1 MTELP
6 SGTVTMLFSDIEGST
21 ALLHR
26 LGDEWGAALTAH
38 RSILR
43 RAFADHSGVEM
54 GTEGDSFFVVFAS
67 ARAALLAAL
76 AAQRGMHA
84 HSWPGDRPVCV
95 RIGLHTGEP
104 QRHDD
109 GYIGADVHR
118 AARIGATAHGGQ
130 VVVSSATQALA
141 GRVPGA
147 VFRDLGR
154 HRLKDLPE
162 PEHLFDVV
170 ADDLPSDFP
179 PPRSLG
185 RISSLPV
192 FATGLVGRDAD
203 IAAVDELLRSSRLVT
218 LTGPGGAGK
227 TRLATAVAAAAADRY
242 PDGVWFVGLS
252 SAADLTAMWTQLGE
266 VIDADVHAAA
276 DPADAVHAAVDTWR
290 ALLVLDNLEHLPDV
304 DEPIAALLS
313 AAPHVDVL
321 ATSRR
326 ALLLAGQHEFPVEPL
341 AVPHD
346 ATDAEG
352 SPAVEL
358 FAQRARAV
366 RPGFAVDAANAADVA
381 ELCRRLDGLPLAIE
395 LAAAHLRLLSPTA
408 LLARLDTRLG
418 RGVTAGDRP
427 ERQRSLGAAIA
438 WSYDLLPEADRA
450 VFRRLGVFR
459 APADLDAVAAV
470 TGLVGDAVY
479 EVASRLVETSLVR
492 VVPGADGEPRLTL
505 LQTIRGFALER
516 LATTENGADEPAT
529 RLRHLRWCVTA
540 AGRAVQRLRG
550 PLHTRALDELAGME
564 DDIRAALDF
573 ALRPAVDD
581 ADRERI
587 TLGNQL
593 LVDVSTRYWYSF
605 GSVAEARA
613 WQERGLQLAREDE
626 PAAMF
631 WLLHGLG
638 KSLLQDGEIEAA
650 ASRFDRALHLAR
662 RIADGALE
670 SRALNDLAIVRRAAG
685 SATAARDLLE
695 QAFAAAQAA
704 GHVTYQARS
713 LGNLAVVL
721 VDAGDYT
728 GAADALR
735 RAMEVNAA
743 AGNNFDLAVDRLN
756 YTATVLRAEGPVAA
770 LVRYREWAHSILDFR
785 ENQLSVDVVEVGAAI
800 AAGLGAAVTAARLLG
815 AADALRAL
823 HRMPRSPQE
832 KELTTAWLAA
842 ARAALPEQQWDE
854 AYRAGEALAPA
865 AAAAEVAALHA
876 PVDQGAARP

>member
-1 MTELP
+1 MTDLP

-21 ALLHR
+21 LLLHR
-26 LGDEWGAALTAH
+26 LGEEWGAALSAH
-38 RSILR
+38 RAILR
-43 RAFADHSGVEM
+43 RAFADHEGVEI

-67 ARAALLAAL
+67 ARRALLAAL

-84 HSWPGDRPVCV
+84 HAWPGDRPVQV

-104 QRHDD
+104 QRHED
-109 GYIGADVHR
+109 GYMGADVHR

-130 VVVSSATQALA
+130 VVVSAATRALA
-141 GRVPGA
+141 GTVPGA
-147 VFRDLGR
+147 SFRDLGH

-162 PEHLFDVV
+162 SEHLFDVV
-170 ADDLPSDFP
+170 TDDLPSDFP

-185 RISSLPV
+185 RTSSLPV
-192 FATGLVGRDAD
+192 FATELVGREAD
-203 IAAVDELLRSSRLVT
+203 VAAVDELLRRSRLVT

-242 PDGVWFVGLS
+242 PDGVWFAGLS
-252 SAADLTAMWTQLGE
+252 SAADLPAMWAQLGE

-276 DPADAVHAAVDTWR
+276 DPADAVRAAVRGWR

-326 ALLLAGQHEFPVEPL
+326 ALLLAGQQEYPVEPL

-346 ATDAEG
+346 ASDAAR
-352 SPAVEL
+352 SPAVAL
-358 FAQRARAV
+358 FAERARAV
-366 RPGFAVDAANAADVA
+366 RPGFTVDAANAGDVA

-395 LAAAHLRLLSPTA
+395 LAAAHLRLLSPKA
-408 LLARLDTRLG
+408 LLTRLDTRLG
-418 RGVTAGDRP
+418 SGVTAGDRP

-438 WSYDLLPEADRA
+438 WSYDLLSEADRA
-450 VFRRLGVFR
+450 AFRRLGVFR

-470 TGLVGDAVY
+470 TDLAGEAVFD
-479 EVASRLVETSLVR
+479 VASRLVETNLVR
-492 VVPGADGEPRLTL
+492 VAASADGEPRLTL

-516 LATTENGADEPAT
+516 LATIDDGADELAT
-529 RLRHLRWCVTA
+529 RMRHLRWCVTA

-550 PLHTRALDELAGME
+550 PLHTRALDELAGIE

-573 ALRPAVDD
+573 ALRPSATETH
-581 ADRERI
+581 RERI

-593 LVDVSTRYWYSF
+593 LIDVSTRYWYSF

-613 WQERGLQLAREDE
+613 WQERGLRLAQDDE

-650 ASRFDRALHLAR
+650 ERRFDRALQLAR
-662 RIADGALE
+662 RIGDAALE
-670 SRALNDLAIVRRAAG
+670 ARALNDLAIVRRAAG
-685 SATAARDLLE
+685 SAAAARELLE
-695 QAFAAAQAA
+695 QAFAVAQAS

-721 VDAGDYT
+721 IDGGDYA

-743 AGNNFDLAVDRLN
+743 AGNHFDLAVDRLN
-756 YTATVLRAEGPVAA
+756 YTAAVLRAEGAAAA
-770 LVRYREWAHSILDFR
+770 LPRYREWAQSILDFR
-785 ENQLSVDVVEVGAAI
+785 ENQVSVDVVEVGAAI

-815 AADALRAL
+815 AADALRAR

-832 KELTTAWLAA
+832 KELTADWLAG
-842 ARAALPEQQWDE
+842 ARAALSEQQWDD
-854 AYRAGEALAPA
+854 AYRAGALLPA
-865 AAAAEVAALHA
+865 ADAAAEVAALPA
-876 PVDQGAARP
+876 PADQPAVSP